1 MLTEEKTS
9 ADQIQAYDRLSEL
22 KAFDETKSGVKGLVD
37 AGITK
42 VPRIFIHPPEL
53 LDRNNNIS
61 PPKNTQFTFPVIDLD
76 GLEKDPVRHQK
87 IIEEIR
93 GAAESWGFFQDDD
106 VKKQYYTRDATKR
119 VVYNSNFD
127 LYTGKAAGWRD
138 SMYILVAPNPPL
150 PQELPEVCSKILMDY
165 SKKSMELG
173 CTLLKL
179 LAEGLGLNP
188 NHLLDMDSAEGLA
201 MICHYYP
208 PCPEPDVTIGAGKH
222 SDNSFLTL
230 LLQDNLGGLQVLHQG
245 HWVDVPPRPGA
256 LVINIGDFVQ
266 VMSNDKFKSIEHRVL
281 ANRGESPRISV
292 ASFFTTGPRP
302 SSKLYGPI
310 DEILSDENRP
320 KYRSFTVKE
329 YTDHFRAKGLD
340 GTSPLL
346 HFKI

>member
-42 VPRIFIHPPEL
+42 
-53 LDRNNNIS
+53 
-61 PPKNTQFTFPVIDLD
+61 
-76 GLEKDPVRHQK
+76 
-87 IIEEIR
+87 
-93 GAAESWGFFQDDD
+93 DDD

-138 SMYILVAPNPPL
+138 SMYILVAPNPHCPKN
-150 PQELPEVCSKILMDY
+150 C
-165 SKKSMELG
+165 
-173 CTLLKL
+173 LKF
-179 LAEGLGLNP
+179 AEGLGLNP

-329 YTDHFRAKGLD
+329 YTDHFGPKALMALLRYCISRSDGFFDAGSIIFMLFFFFIGNYLYVVRAV
-340 GTSPLL
+340 
-346 HFKI
+346 

>member
-22 KAFDETKSGVKGLVD
+22 KAFDETKSGVKGLID

-42 VPRIFIHPPEL
+42 VINHGIPES
-53 LDRNNNIS
+53 NMEEMIN
-61 PPKNTQFTFPVIDLD
+61 
-76 GLEKDPVRHQK
+76 GVRD
-87 IIEEIR
+87 
-93 GAAESWGFFQDDD
+93 FFEQDDD

-188 NHLLDMDSAEGLA
+188 NHLLDMDR
-201 MICHYYP
+201 
-208 PCPEPDVTIGAGKH
+208 AGKH